1 MGKSKEER
9 GGGEGRGN
17 GGSITAS
24 SIAKKKSKKNKTSKK
39 AKGKTF
45 QVLSSATARVRPAVR
60 FAAHALRMQWCQL
73 TAGWL
78 VFVACGVL

>member
-1 MGKSKEER
+1 MGKIEGQMGKSKEE

-17 GGSITAS
+17 GGIITGG

-45 QVLSSATARVRPAVR
+45 QVLSLATARVRHAVR
-60 FAAHALRMQWCQL
+60 DAAHVQHHC
-73 TAGWL
+73 
-78 VFVACGVL
+78 ACGGVN